1 MELVYSPCTLTALGQ
16 IKPKDLALCQSGRLQ
31 LPVKGR
37 QREGARGKKAFWEVT
52 EGRAVTS
59 NDLQAFSL
67 MKLFQ

>member
-1 MELVYSPCTLTALGQ
+1 MHPRCSWADKALRFSTVSEQKTATSS
-16 IKPKDLALCQSGRLQ
+16 KRETGR
-31 LPVKGR
+31 G
-37 QREGARGKKAFWEVT
+37 REGGKKAFWEVT